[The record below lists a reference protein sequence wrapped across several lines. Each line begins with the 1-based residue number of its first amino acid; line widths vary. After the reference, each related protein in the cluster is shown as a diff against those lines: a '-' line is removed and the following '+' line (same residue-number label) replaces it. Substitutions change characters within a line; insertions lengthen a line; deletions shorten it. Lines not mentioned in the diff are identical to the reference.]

1 MPRRPKTP
9 AAPPPAR
16 WPGRLAVR
24 AAALLAGLAL
34 FLGGLLALGHFAQEQ
49 LRDRGRYTA
58 AFADIDCTPP
68 PPLARTAFL
77 DEVQYLARLSG
88 RLHLLDGDLP
98 RRLAEGFAKHPWVA
112 RVEQV
117 EVTPTGRVTVR
128 LAYRRPV
135 LAVRFAAEVRVV
147 DGEGFLLPRD
157 APTEGLPLHEAEGPP
172 AGPAGTRWGEAAVE
186 AAARKAAR

>member
-1 MPRRPKTP
+1 
-9 AAPPPAR
+9 
-16 WPGRLAVR
+16 V
-24 AAALLAGLAL
+24 AL
-34 FLGGLLALGHFAQEQ
+34 FIGGLLALAHFAQEQ
-49 LRDRGRYTA
+49 LRDRDRYTA

-98 RRLAEGFAKHPWVA
+98 RRLAAGFAKHPWVA
-112 RVEQV
+112 KVEQV
-117 EVTPTGRVTVR
+117 EVTPAGRVAVR

-147 DGEGFLLPRD
+147 DGEGILLPRD
-157 APTEGLPLHEAEGPP
+157 APSAGLPIHEAASPP
-172 AGPAGTRWGEAAVE
+172 AGPAGTRWGDAALE
-186 AAARKAAR
+186 AAARRAAGLMPAVGSKRRG